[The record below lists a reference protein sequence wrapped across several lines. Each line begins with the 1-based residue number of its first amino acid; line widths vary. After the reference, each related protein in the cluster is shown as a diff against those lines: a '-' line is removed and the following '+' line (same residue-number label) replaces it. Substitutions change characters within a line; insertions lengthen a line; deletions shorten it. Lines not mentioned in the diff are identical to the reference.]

1 SLVCLYVSSVELRL
15 GEILE
20 LQGEPVTEEQAWA
33 LCYQLAALL
42 SEGPGGVHVQ
52 AGRRRVLRLRGAQAV
67 VLSHDGSISLRL
79 EDDTIGVMLVIET
92 DWNDFIGR
100 LIYSCLDWGLRNDV
114 ERELNESLEGLVC
127 QMTKVTLSQNM
138 ESFQPVSTLAEVIQ
152 ICRDRLYDPDQA
164 PRHYKD
170 VCCTLFSETVELCQY
185 RHTIQHTKE
194 FVMDPETRSVQITTD
209 WMFVWKRLVEELSR
223 GMKLRPSVDRLNLSA
238 PLPVAHSPSKQ
249 LLADIQ
255 LQRFK
260 LRKVETVSNRHNW
273 TDPHNSLLEFVRSR
287 PKLRPASHRK
297 LKTLPKEEASI
308 HELLMEEIRTVD
320 QQKLFSSHKRR
331 LACKGIFK
339 SFIYSLAE
347 CWRFVNGGLVL
358 QVCSCCSKRSM
369 YFTWHNSCFLCNKV
383 LCPECCIE
391 MRLPFKGCMNL
402 PVSFFKKI
410 VLSRDNDQGRSQ
422 FWKERW
428 SWDYSRVP
436 LVLECQV
443 MSSLPLHCRAMRDW
457 YTQDICVGCKGYLLD
472 ACDSVI
478 RLCSN
483 SSPQEI

>member
-1 SLVCLYVSSVELRL
+1 PKDLKAPFTEKGIIFLKQTVQEQNSNNPKNLLVLCSILTNSLALQRLGFNRELETSRAPWRFNQRDTGARMEPAGEMEALSAASSSVELRL

-79 EDDTIGVMLVIET
+79 EDDTIDDCFTCDTE
-92 DWNDFIGR
+92 D
-100 LIYSCLDWGLRNDV
+100 
-114 ERELNESLEGLVC
+114 
-127 QMTKVTLSQNM
+127 K
-138 ESFQPVSTLAEVIQ
+138 

-194 FVMDPETRSVQITTD
+194 QTLHKFVMDPETRSVQITTD

-260 LRKVETVSNRHNW
+260 LRKVEVGGHLCLSVPFAMDQELKFYPVLASSPM
-273 TDPHNSLLEFVRSR
+273 DPSYRCSRSKQRSR
-287 PKLRPASHRK
+287 SLTNNGR
-297 LKTLPKEEASI
+297 LKSEKSNGYVCVPLTIAELIKERQ
-308 HELLMEEIRTVD
+308 EEMKALKIISCD
-320 QQKLFSSHKRR
+320 
-331 LACKGIFK
+331 G
-339 SFIYSLAE
+339 FIN
-347 CWRFVNGGLVL
+347 WR
-358 QVCSCCSKRSM
+358 
-369 YFTWHNSCFLCNKV
+369 
-383 LCPECCIE
+383 